1 MVDKLNDAQ
10 KSELLRYL
18 EVMTYDP
25 HNRLIFGPKESKYFR
40 EFRNIFLALEI
51 GWHSTC
57 VDFNVKEEKRLYFMF
72 VDFVQADRLLS
83 VLAQLTGKSILELTD
98 NKYRARGLESD

>member
-18 EVMTYDP
+18 EVMSYDP
-25 HNRLIFGPKESKYFR
+25 MNRLIFGPKDDRYFR

-51 GWHSTC
+51 GWHTTC
-57 VDFNVKEEKRLYFMF
+57 IDYNVKEEKRTYYKY
-72 VDFVQADRLLS
+72 VDFHQADRLLQ
-83 VLAQLTGKSILELTD
+83 VLTTITGRSIADLTGG
-98 NKYRARGLESD
+98 KYKAKKEED